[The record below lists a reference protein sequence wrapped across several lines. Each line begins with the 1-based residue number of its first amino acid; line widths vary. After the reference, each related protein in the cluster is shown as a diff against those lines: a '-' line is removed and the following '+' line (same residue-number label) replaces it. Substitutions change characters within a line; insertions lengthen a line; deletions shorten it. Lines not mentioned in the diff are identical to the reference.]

1 MRFSPVALIVPFRW
15 LRLLLVLCC
24 LGLMPVGA
32 AFSQQTSCARLAR
45 DMRVLQDATQVPRAD
60 QLRRQAQRSSAQAL
74 KIAQDMDHIGCK
86 NTRFLL
92 WGNDPPAQCPAMQTR
107 VDQLSQRVNAL
118 LAQAEQAPSADSRQ
132 RRLTQLTAA
141 YESSGCTSAP
151 QPVNDNSTPLPQ
163 IDGINPQPRDDSR
176 PVQPI
181 ADTAAEE
188 RANAYASGAGAPG
201 AVCVRLCDGYFF
213 PLSGARSRA
222 QAGEMC
228 QAQCPATET
237 SVYFKR
243 DSSIATAFSVE
254 GRNYSSLPNAF
265 AFQKSFNPEC
275 SCRQSG
281 ESWSQALQRAE
292 TLVSARGKPDL
303 LVDAKVAAQWSLVQ
317 KSMLVKGK
325 KGKTEPLTVAVEP
338 PPTQDAVQDQA
349 VTGAAEPQP
358 APGSEPDPL
367 GSVIQQIDPVPSEE
381 QPMPP
386 ALSDALP
393 AESDTMVQIIET
405 LPTPDGAPAQ

>member
-1 MRFSPVALIVPFRW
+1 
-15 LRLLLVLCC
+15 
-24 LGLMPVGA
+24 
-32 AFSQQTSCARLAR
+32 
-45 DMRVLQDATQVPRAD
+45 VPRAD

-74 KIAQDMDHIGCK
+74 KIAQDMEHIGCK

-118 LAQAEQAPSADSRQ
+118 LAQAEQAPSADNRQ
-132 RRLTQLTAA
+132 RKLTQLTAA
-141 YESSGCTSAP
+141 FESSGCASAP
-151 QPVNDNSTPLPQ
+151 QPVNDNTTPLPQ
-163 IDGINPQPRDDSR
+163 IDGVNPQPRDDSR

-181 ADTAAEE
+181 ADTTADGP
-188 RANAYASGAGAPG
+188 AYASGAGAPG
-201 AVCVRLCDGYFF
+201 AVCIRLCDGYFF

-243 DSSIATAFSVE
+243 DSSIATALSVE

-317 KSMLVKGK
+317 KSMLGKGRKGK
-325 KGKTEPLTVAVEP
+325 AEPLTASAEP
-338 PPTQDAVQDQA
+338 PPTQDAAQDQA
-349 VTGAAEPQP
+349 VTGAAEPPP
-358 APGSEPDPL
+358 AASGDTDPL

-381 QPMPP
+381 QPLPP
-386 ALSDALP
+386 ALADVPP

-405 LPTPDGAPAQ
+405 LPTPDGAAVQ